1 MKTFPIMADWK
12 PVSAHESVV
21 DQPYSAIPWRL
32 IAAHERQAVLNHDQ
46 SLEVL
51 AQRGGLC
58 RSEAVA
64 VLEDRRWRSMP
75 PAEAEVRLREIV
87 AEWEAN
93 CLANRKPDGL

>member
-1 MKTFPIMADWK
+1 MADWK

-21 DQPYSAIPWRL
+21 EQPYSAIPWAL
-32 IAAHERQAVLNHDQ
+32 VVAHERQAVLNHDQ